1 MVEAQGWP
9 AVAFP
14 AGLNFNLCRQGTISP
29 GKCDPGLR
37 QHCFALFIDSMSEK
51 CCCFPQRINVSECRS
66 PGAAKTEA
74 DYSCREMFKCLAR
87 GRQSIKSIV
96 CCFVIVVF
104 ACLFLLRTFLK
115 KALVRDCASQPVL
128 PLTEEF
134 RPHQSSVSQQG
145 CSGSL
150 PELISSI
157 DIWSDYCILQW
168 LLLAK

>member
-1 MVEAQGWP
+1 M
-9 AVAFP
+9 AFP
-14 AGLNFNLCRQGTISP
+14 AGLNINLCRQGTISP

-74 DYSCREMFKCLAR
+74 DYSCRECSNVLPEAVR
-87 GRQSIKSIV
+87 ALNQL
-96 CCFVIVVF
+96 FVVLLLL
-104 ACLFLLRTFLK
+104 LFLLACFCLRTFLK

-150 PELISSI
+150 PELISPI
-157 DIWSDYCILQW
+157 DIWSDYCILQ
-168 LLLAK
+168 